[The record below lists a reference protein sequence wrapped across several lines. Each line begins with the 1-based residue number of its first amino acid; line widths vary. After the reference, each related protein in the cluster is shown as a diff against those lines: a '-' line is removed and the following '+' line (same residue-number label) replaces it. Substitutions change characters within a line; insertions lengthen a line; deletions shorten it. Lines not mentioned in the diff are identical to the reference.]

1 MQNYLENNTAL
12 LLIDIQKGLDE
23 HSYYGGSRNNPDAED
38 KAKILLDYWRAQ
50 GYLIIHIKHN
60 STSVAS
66 PLAKGKKGNAIKEIV
81 NPLPKEIVIEKEVN
95 SAFIE
100 TSLEK
105 ILLTN
110 SIDTL
115 VIAGLTTEHCI
126 SSTVRMGANLGFK
139 CVVISDAT
147 ASFNKTN
154 KEGEEFTAD
163 LVHKVSL
170 ASLQG
175 EFAEV
180 IKAEELISYF
190 KE

>member
-1 MQNYLENNTAL
+1 MPNHHKNNTAL
-12 LLIDIQKGLDE
+12 LLIDIQKGLDDL
-23 HSYYGGSRNNPDAED
+23 SFYGGKRNNPDAEE
-38 KAKILLDYWRAQ
+38 KAKKILDYWRAK
-50 GYLIIHIKHN
+50 GHLIIHIKHN

-81 NPLPKEIVIEKEVN
+81 KPLPKEIVIEKEVN

-110 SIDTL
+110 SIETL

-126 SSTVRMGANLGFK
+126 SSTVRMGANLGFN

-154 KEGEEFTAD
+154 KEGEEFSAD

-180 IKAEELISYF
+180 IKAEELVSRY